1 MHFEFKKTSFILAN
15 LGAFFLTAFTVW
27 FFIMTYSITFIEDN
41 LSFSSFFDVAFNLTF
56 FLSPGMF
63 LIVLI
68 PSYILSYQYWK
79 YSQNLELTVGDGY
92 IEVLNNNSTE
102 PIVIKKSDIQKIV
115 SVQSMAK
122 HHRLFSQFSYLV
134 IFKEG
139 NEIILPCF
147 VVTQKDFF
155 NCFGKYDNLGESYPF
170 TPFIKPKN
178 YVGKNK
184 IPEFSLPKL
193 TDKPIKL
200 SGTQFELLRLLV
212 IAGLAFYTFTA
223 YFVGQTWFIG
233 SFAVTLAISLILCLH
248 KKVLIAENKLIAKI
262 ASDDNKPNGLTVVD
276 NAYDYIGVRPVSD
289 VPGIGR
295 KTTKALSTLG
305 IHYVA
310 DIRDYPLYILKKHFK
325 SYAYVFKA
333 ISQGR
338 DASNILW
345 NVSGELKSVGN
356 THTMDMDTMD
366 RDKLKSM
373 LSIISE
379 HIAVRMNES
388 GVEGNIV
395 CLVVRYK
402 DFHTFTKRKKIYRY
416 IRFSEDIL
424 IYANS
429 ILDSIDLHM
438 GVRLIGISISGMRAV
453 SSQMSFDFTE
463 NARINVLED
472 VIADIK
478 SLYGEWSLMRGS
490 SMAMRR
496 GHFMHFGG
504 IDSRKANKRH

>member
-1 MHFEFKKTSFILAN
+1 MNTKCYLHIDMD
-15 LGAFFLTAFTVW
+15 AFFASVETASRPYLREKPVAVGGSSGSRTVVAAASYAAREYGIHAGMASIDA
-27 FFIMTYSITFIEDN
+27 FMRCPSIIMIRPDMKKYESVSRHIFERIRAYAGNIQIYSIDECFVQADDIVHA
-41 LSFSSFFDVAFNLTF
+41 LSIA
-56 FLSPGMF
+56 
-63 LIVLI
+63 
-68 PSYILSYQYWK
+68 
-79 YSQNLELTVGDGY
+79 EH
-92 IEVLNNNSTE
+92 
-102 PIVIKKSDIQKIV
+102 IKKYVKEN
-115 SVQSMAK
+115 
-122 HHRLFSQFSYLV
+122 HHITCS
-134 IFKEG
+134 
-139 NEIILPCF
+139 
-147 VVTQKDFF
+147 
-155 NCFGKYDNLGESYPF
+155 
-170 TPFIKPKN
+170 
-178 YVGKNK
+178 
-184 IPEFSLPKL
+184 
-193 TDKPIKL
+193 
-200 SGTQFELLRLLV
+200 
-212 IAGLAFYTFTA
+212 
-223 YFVGQTWFIG
+223 IG
-233 SFAVTLAISLILCLH
+233 
-248 KKVLIAENKLIAKI
+248 IAENKLIAKI

-325 SYAYVFKA
+325 SYAYVLKA